1 MIGPQ
6 LRATYYAVT
15 RVPMWINGRLYK
27 HLRAPRPGTNPTKV
41 QLGPG
46 RAKYLD
52 GWINVDANFISA
64 KIDVWA
70 DLRDEL
76 PFRDNSVDVFYSHHV
91 VEHLPDSLLSF
102 HIGEMFRCLKKGGVI
117 RIGGPNAEAAA
128 QKLIEGDRNWFGDF
142 PEKRESIG
150 GRFANFILCAGD
162 HRTILTFSYI
172 QEIASARGF
181 VDAHRCAPVTETAY
195 PNLIGKEVLSRE
207 YEDTPEAPHTLIFEA
222 RKP

>member
-15 RVPMWINGRLYK
+15 RVPMWVSGRLYK
-27 HLRAPRPGTNPTKV
+27 RLRAPRPGKDLIKV

-91 VEHLPDSLLSF
+91 VEHLPDNLLSF
-102 HIGEMFRCLKKGGVI
+102 HVREMFRCLKKGGVI

-172 QEIASARGF
+172 QEIASATGF
-181 VDAHRCAPVTETAY
+181 IDAHRCKPVTETAY

>member
-1 MIGPQ
+1 MIGPH
-6 LRATYYAVT
+6 LRAAYYAIT
-15 RVPMWINGRLYK
+15 RVPMWANGRLYK
-27 HLRAPRPGTNPTKV
+27 HLRAPRPGKDSIKV

-46 RAKYLD
+46 RAKYLN

-91 VEHLPDSLLSF
+91 IEHLPDSLLSF
-102 HIGEMFRCLKKGGVI
+102 HIGEMFRCLKPGGVI
-117 RIGGPNAEAAA
+117 RIGGPNAESAAK
-128 QKLIEGDRNWFGDF
+128 KLIEGDTNWFGDF

-150 GRFANFILCAGD
+150 GRYANFILCAGD

-172 QEIASARGF
+172 QEIASAVGF
-181 VDAHRCAPVTETAY
+181 VDAHRCVPVTETAY
-195 PNLIGKEVLSRE
+195 PDRIGTEVLSRE
-207 YEDTPEAPHTLIFEA
+207 YEDTPETPHTLIFEA

>member
-6 LRATYYAVT
+6 LRATYYALT

-27 HLRAPRPGTNPTKV
+27 RLRAPHPGNKPIKV

-102 HIGEMFRCLKKGGVI
+102 HIDEMFRCLKKGGVI
-117 RIGGPNAEAAA
+117 RIWGPNAEAAA

-172 QEIASARGF
+172 QEIASAIGF
-181 VDAHRCAPVTETAY
+181 VDTHRCKPVTETAY
-195 PNLIGKEVLSRE
+195 PDLIGKEVLSRE
-207 YEDTPEAPHTLIFEA
+207 YENTPEAPHTLIFEA

>member
-1 MIGPQ
+1 
-6 LRATYYAVT
+6 
-15 RVPMWINGRLYK
+15 MWINGRLYK

-117 RIGGPNAEAAA
+117 RVGGPNAEAAA

-172 QEIASARGF
+172 QTLSGKRFFRGNT
-181 VDAHRCAPVTETAY
+181 R
-195 PNLIGKEVLSRE
+195 
-207 YEDTPEAPHTLIFEA
+207 TPRKRPTLLFS
-222 RKP
+222 KPGNPDPAVGYS